1 MKSREAWRAEKREDL
16 IFRKNSVIA
25 AVCLL
30 LVLVTMLWVYDP
42 LTDACKKI
50 IGDAWYT
57 RIAERDFGALFDIQV
72 NLLFTSIST
81 LAIIVSF
88 WEQRYLGASY
98 KYWLFKK
105 TPYLFTPQEIILLL
119 ACTQLGSLPH
129 VMTGGYRLIALLYFL
144 LSWCLF
150 LYLCYQI
157 YVYAVKVSRMFLKV
171 KYQLARSCE
180 KGEWNERCNDIYKK
194 VTANP
199 QASQKNSYWR
209 EESEVILQIMVLYRE
224 NRAQD
229 PNSRKIGALKEVV
242 RQIIENEVCV
252 RSGAVNST
260 SYAGNNSGTAQEVI
274 RSKLVKEIID
284 MGNKVVGNEARCYTY
299 SDAIPASG
307 NLSRAFMTWY
317 DQ

>member
-1 MKSREAWRAEKREDL
+1 MKSREDL
-16 IFRKNSVIA
+16 RTEMRDDPIFRKKTFA
-25 AVCLL
+25 AMALL
-30 LVLVTMLWVYDP
+30 LFVMVGMLLVYDP
-42 LTDACKKI
+42 LTNACKKM
-50 IGDAWYT
+50 IGDVWYA

-129 VMTGGYRLIALLYFL
+129 VITGGYRLIALLYFL

-180 KGEWNERCNDIYKK
+180 KGEWNERCDDIYKK

-199 QASQKNSYWR
+199 QGSQKNSYWR

-260 SYAGNNSGTAQEVI
+260 SHAGNNSGTAQEAI
-274 RSKLVKEIID
+274 RSKLVKKIIG
-284 MGNKVVGNEARCYTY
+284 MGNKLVGNEARCYTY

-307 NLSRAFMTWY
+307 NLSRAFTTWY